1 MEIWRVPYAGN
12 LSSDDNYVC
21 VSEYNRKS
29 GHNGVIQDTYL
40 TTCLDIHT
48 GNEIWSVDEGR
59 AVSVF
64 DGKAYIT
71 TLKRQFFS
79 DERARGYT
87 SCYELSSGKE
97 LWSTDSA
104 FGYSISVETG
114 RVYLTHDYDYHYT
127 KAFFL
132 DAVTGTVIWNVSFK
146 KTDPFS
152 WKRTRELSLVSFND
166 DLAVLDD
173 DFLFLIDSATGKLK
187 WKNDI
192 ERIPIFGEDGE
203 VYVATED
210 GLFCIDGENGNVIW
224 HNTILCSHLVLEGN
238 LLAATGP
245 DGTYCIDTE
254 RFFLE

>member
-1 MEIWRVPYAGN
+1 MENWRVPYAGN

-21 VSEYNRKS
+21 ISEYNSKS

-40 TTCLDIHT
+40 TTCLDIDT

-64 DGKAYIT
+64 DGMAYIT

-79 DERARGYT
+79 DQQARGYT

-104 FGYSISVETG
+104 FGYSISVESG

-127 KAFFL
+127 KAFCL
-132 DAVTGTVIWNVSFK
+132 DAVTGRVIWNVSFK
-146 KTDPFS
+146 KADPFL
-152 WKRTRELSLVSFND
+152 WKRTREFSLVSYND
-166 DLAVLDD
+166 YLAVLDD
-173 DFLFLIDSATGKLK
+173 DSLFLIDSATGKLK

-192 ERIPIFGEDGE
+192 ERIPIFGEDGK

-224 HNTILCSHLVLEGN
+224 HNTRLCSRLALEGN